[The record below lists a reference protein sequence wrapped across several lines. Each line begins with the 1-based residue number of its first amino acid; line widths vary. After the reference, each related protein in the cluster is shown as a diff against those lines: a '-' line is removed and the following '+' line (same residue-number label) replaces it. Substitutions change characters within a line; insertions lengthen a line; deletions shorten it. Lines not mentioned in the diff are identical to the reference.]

1 MLNICREHTEPSL
14 KSTNNLM
21 SRSNPYKK
29 KIREAK
35 RTLLLYCEGADE
47 KAFLNYLKT
56 LFSKNSGVHTEIK
69 ENYGGSANDVLTNVM
84 KQNRADVV
92 ACVYD
97 SDSGVD
103 SELRGRVQKMG
114 ILCVENTPCLESFL
128 LEILEGKDYS
138 RHKNCDC
145 KKMFEKKYLDEKR
158 RKDKRNYEKVFPKK
172 LLTKQVGKV
181 ENLRILIDLISGK

>member
-1 MLNICREHTEPSL
+1 
-14 KSTNNLM
+14 M